1 MITHLLKRAPYC
13 IVFILV
19 TGCLSALPLKHE
31 YKSYENFPVPL
42 NEVWELS
49 SNFLEE
55 NVSAIDTADKQSGF
69 LKTKE
74 FNVPYSGFQ
83 YQSEYADCGKL
94 GGLYTYHKIVGH
106 YEIFISESKENRTVV
121 STIPHYRASLWLG
134 KSFKGWIPCQSRGHV
149 EQLLMDYLRTKNKE
163 YLFKEALGHQQK
175 NGVDKESDKKSTT
188 DIHNIPAN
196 DNKRTDEP
204 ERMLIPE
211 PEFNKLMN
219 KKENAMQETEIT
231 ILNKNKY
238 VRNNDKKT
246 GEADLPVTES
256 PPVLK
261 IISDSDVTTKLPLN
275 SANKESL
282 NATDPLSQGRDYN
295 PLIYT
300 VQTGSFLGLYRAR
313 AQFNLIAELL
323 QPKDCENLRI
333 EKIGSFYTVR
343 LGKYDNKASAED
355 LLQKLINKTKSA
367 VVLKA
372 YMINDRIIGVY
383 ENY

>member
-1 MITHLLKRAPYC
+1 MLNVITHLLKRLPYC

-19 TGCLSALPLKHE
+19 TGCVSALPMKHE
-31 YKSYENFPVPL
+31 YKSADNFPVPL

-74 FNVPYSGFQ
+74 FNVPHSGFQ
-83 YQSEYADCGKL
+83 YHSEYADCGKL

-106 YEIFISESKENRTVV
+106 FEIFISESEENRTVV

-149 EQLLMDYLRTKNKE
+149 EQLLMDYLETKNKE

-188 DIHNIPAN
+188 LIHKIPAN
-196 DNKRTDEP
+196 DNKGTDEP
-204 ERMLIPE
+204 EIKLIPA

-219 KKENAMQETEIT
+219 KKENALQE
-231 ILNKNKY
+231 N
-238 VRNNDKKT
+238 
-246 GEADLPVTES
+246 
-256 PPVLK
+256 
-261 IISDSDVTTKLPLN
+261 DVTTTLPLN
-275 SANKESL
+275 NVNKEPSH
-282 NATDPLSQGRDYN
+282 ATGPLHQDADHN

-300 VQTGSFLGLYRAR
+300 VQTGSFIGLYRAQN
-313 AQFNLIAELL
+313 QFNFIAELL
-323 QPKDCENLRI
+323 QPKDNDNLRI

-343 LGKYDNKASAED
+343 LGKFDNKASAED
-355 LLQKLINKTKSA
+355 LLQKLIHKFKSA

-383 ENY
+383 E